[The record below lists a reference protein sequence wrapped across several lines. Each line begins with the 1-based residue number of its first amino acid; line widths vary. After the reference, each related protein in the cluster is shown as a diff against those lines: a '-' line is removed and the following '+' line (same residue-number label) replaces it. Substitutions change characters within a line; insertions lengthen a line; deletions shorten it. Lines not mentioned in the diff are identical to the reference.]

1 MIENRQ
7 LITSAIAEKMTKKAK
22 SVLEPQLVTEIGD
35 IDDVESREDQVGENA
50 ENLLRTQPRRV
61 MSPPNCVYTEP
72 MENLGRDRRPN
83 GLEI

>member
-61 MSPPNCVYTEP
+61 MSPPNCRV
-72 MENLGRDRRPN
+72 
-83 GLEI
+83 